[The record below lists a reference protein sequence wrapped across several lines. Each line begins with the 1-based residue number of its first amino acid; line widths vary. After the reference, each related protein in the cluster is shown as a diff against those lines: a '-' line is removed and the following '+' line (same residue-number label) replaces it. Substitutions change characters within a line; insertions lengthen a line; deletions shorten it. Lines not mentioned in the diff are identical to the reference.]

1 MRTLRFVIEDLA
13 FALLGAVAALL
24 PPRGVVAVGAGLG
37 RLGFALDRRRR
48 RTTLANLR
56 SAFGSSAPEPEI
68 RRVARDCWR
77 HFGRIAVEALA
88 FPRLSAADAGTRVRY
103 RGLEHVRAA
112 YAKGKGVLVFSGHF
126 GNWELVALMQGFLGL
141 PLALVT
147 KPIYNPRLER
157 RLARLRSLSGN
168 AVIHREG
175 AVKEM
180 LRRLKEGGGVAI
192 VIDQD
197 AKDGGIFVPFF
208 GRPAS
213 TTPTLALLA
222 LKTGAAV
229 VPVFS
234 LPREDGGYDVVYE
247 PEIPFSPTGDRE
259 ADVSRLTEECT
270 AVIERHVRER
280 PELWS
285 WMHRR
290 WRTAPTAAAPGPR
303 PPLEGAP

>member
-1 MRTLRFVIEDLA
+1 MRELRFLLEDLA
-13 FALLGAVAALL
+13 FGLLGAVVSRL
-24 PPRGVVAVGAGLG
+24 PARGVVAVGAAVG

-56 SAFGSSAPEPEI
+56 AALGDSPAEPEI
-68 RRVARDCWR
+68 RRIALGCWR
-77 HFGRIAVEALA
+77 HFGRITVEALA
-88 FPRLSAADAGTRVRY
+88 FPRLSAADVGGRVRY
-103 RGLEHVRAA
+103 GGLEHVRAA
-112 YAKGKGVLVFSGHF
+112 YERRNGVLLFSGHF

-157 RLARLRSLSGN
+157 RLARLRTLSGN
-168 AVIHREG
+168 TVIHREG

-180 LRRLKEGGGVAI
+180 LRRLERGGGIAI

-197 AKDGGIFVPFF
+197 AKDGGVFVPFF

-213 TTPTLALLA
+213 TTPALALLA
-222 LKTGAAV
+222 LKTEAAV

-234 LPREDGGYDVVYE
+234 FPREDGGYDVVYE
-247 PEIPFSPTGDRE
+247 PEIRIAPTGDRD
-259 ADVSRLTEECT
+259 ADVLRLTAACT
-270 AVIERHVRER
+270 AAIERRVRER

-290 WRTAPTAAAPGPR
+290 WRTAPAAPGSR
-303 PPLEGAP
+303 PAIGGGR

>member
-126 GNWELVALMQGFLGL
+126 GNWELLSR
-141 PLALVT
+141 ALVDYL
-147 KPIYNPRLER
+147 PSAVCRGR
-157 RLARLRSLSGN
+157 GGDHARQMP
-168 AVIHREG
+168 G
-175 AVKEM
+175 AFW
-180 LRRLKEGGGVAI
+180 AWQA
-192 VIDQD
+192 QD
-197 AKDGGIFVPFF
+197 
-208 GRPAS
+208 
-213 TTPTLALLA
+213 
-222 LKTGAAV
+222 
-229 VPVFS
+229 
-234 LPREDGGYDVVYE
+234 DVVMG
-247 PEIPFSPTGDRE
+247 TQ
-259 ADVSRLTEECT
+259 
-270 AVIERHVRER
+270 
-280 PELWS
+280 
-285 WMHRR
+285 
-290 WRTAPTAAAPGPR
+290 
-303 PPLEGAP
+303 